1 MPATALLDTFQHSA
15 PDSHEDSLNT
25 VKTSQERA
33 LCFETLSLKS
43 RAETCFCYGWILQN
57 GRLTK
62 FQHISTVYER
72 HGKNDGKNEISK
84 KKVRSPWSL
93 YKFAL
98 TFFVPTNFLNG
109 TRASFRLGGNKSPAK
124 VFSTAASTPSNNSR
138 RCCSVNLLTDSSENP
153 AGNVDRFSV
162 CRFEQWN
169 DMD

>member
-84 KKVRSPWSL
+84 KNVRSPYL
-93 YKFAL
+93 L
-98 TFFVPTNFLNG
+98 CPHQFLKRHTCVLQAWRQQVSSQG
-109 TRASFRLGGNKSPAK
+109 LQH
-124 VFSTAASTPSNNSR
+124 
-138 RCCSVNLLTDSSENP
+138 RCQHS
-153 AGNVDRFSV
+153 
-162 CRFEQWN
+162 FEQFEKMLLCEFTDWFFWESCRKCRSVLCLQVWTMEWYGLN
-169 DMD
+169 YWPWY